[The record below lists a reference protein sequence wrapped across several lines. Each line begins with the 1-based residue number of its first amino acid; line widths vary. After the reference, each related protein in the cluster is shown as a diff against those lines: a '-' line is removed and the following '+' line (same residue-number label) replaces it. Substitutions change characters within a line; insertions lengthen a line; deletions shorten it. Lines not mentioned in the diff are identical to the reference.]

1 MVGRTY
7 NRPPYSDSAILVP
20 LSEDIQKSSMKEYLM
35 KPSEI
40 LSFYCSKT
48 IVVSAKTRKS
58 AEVTKNKVPG
68 RPKLSSMF

>member
-1 MVGRTY
+1 
-7 NRPPYSDSAILVP
+7 
-20 LSEDIQKSSMKEYLM
+20 M

-68 RPKLSSMF
+68 RPKLSSMIINKEMEVIHSLSNS